1 MMGNSIRFRLWLAA
15 TVSIL
20 VALAIAGVGL
30 RYLFELNVERRI
42 VGELTVDLNELIG
55 ATAYSADGQLY
66 VQAPLTDPRF
76 SIPLSG
82 HYWQVEDI
90 TSGNLVRSRSLWDAT
105 LALHRG
111 ETGNGELK
119 EIKEFTG
126 PQGELAIAVART
138 VIDSGGRSFRAIV
151 AENHR
156 SVEVAV
162 REYVRDLAPALIV
175 LALALMATFFIQ
187 ITVGL
192 APLESLR
199 VAVRN
204 VVAQRA
210 SRLDVAAPREVQP
223 LADEINR
230 LLEAQD
236 KALMRARS
244 RATDLAHGLKTPLQV
259 LSADIRAL
267 RGKGETELADEIE
280 KSAGTIRRHIER
292 ELARDVCFPAA
303 GRACASACLPDRLV
317 RRILAYA
324 AIDPADHTHSQ
335 DFLDKPPEPIAGVA
349 GAHRRRVRHCNSVYA
364 CSALVRLRT
373 TAVARALGVA
383 RHNRVLRAR
392 FRDHQTLAL
401 RPGKRQ
407 TGVEAG
413 KAPGSESTGSQI
425 PGDCRLMRWQ
435 RAWSGQ
441 FAEPRPVF

>member
-1 MMGNSIRFRLWLAA
+1 M
-15 TVSIL
+15 
-20 VALAIAGVGL
+20 

-42 VGELTVDLNELIG
+42 VSELTVDLNELIG
-55 ATAYSADGQLY
+55 ATAYSANGQLY
-66 VQAPLTDPRF
+66 VQTPLTDPRF

-105 LALHRG
+105 LALHGG

-162 REYVRDLAPALIV
+162 REYVRDLAPALVV

-236 KALMRARS
+236 KALVRARS

-292 ELARDVCFPAA
+292 ELARARLAPGFFS
-303 GRACASACLPDRLV
+303 RATCRVSETV
-317 RRILAYA
+317 
-324 AIDPADHTHSQ
+324 
-335 DFLDKPPEPIAGVA
+335 AGVVSVVERTPGGKRLSFDIDVDDSLVA
-349 GAHRRRVRHCNSVYA
+349 PIDEGDLSVRIVASETADVVVMDVA
-364 CSALVRLRT
+364 DDGPGIPDADRKSALSRGVQLDSKGGSSGLGL
-373 TAVARALGVA
+373 AIVA
-383 RHNRVLRAR
+383 
-392 FRDHQTLAL
+392 DI
-401 RPGKRQ
+401 
-407 TGVEAG
+407 VEAYG
-413 KAPGSESTGSQI
+413 GSLAMTNANPGLIVTIS
-425 PGDCRLMRWQ
+425 
-435 RAWSGQ
+435 
-441 FAEPRPVF
+441 FPRHG